1 MFEGLNVAEDA
12 ADFAEVTV
20 LEQLPADCLSPS
32 QRRQTTARRQGRRCM
47 RPGKIN
53 FLPGRDGLLVDTLST
68 PSGLPF
74 ALGVGE

>member
-20 LEQLPADCLSPS
+20 LEQLPADYLSPS
-32 QRRQTTARRQGRRCM
+32 QRRRTTARRQGRRCM

-53 FLPGRDGLLVDTLST
+53 FLPG
-68 PSGLPF
+68 
-74 ALGVGE
+74 A